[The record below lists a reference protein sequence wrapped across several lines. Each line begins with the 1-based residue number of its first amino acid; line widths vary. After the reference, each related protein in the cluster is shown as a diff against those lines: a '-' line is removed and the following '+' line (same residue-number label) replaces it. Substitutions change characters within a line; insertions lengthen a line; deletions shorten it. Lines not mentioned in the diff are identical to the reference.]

1 MKIEVLGSGCAK
13 CKLLEKRVKEA
24 IKEMGKKDVEIVKI
38 ESVEEIMKRGIMVT
52 PGLAIDGEVKIA
64 GRVPSI
70 EEIKELIKE

>member
-52 PGLAIDGEVKIA
+52 PGLAIDGEAKIA